1 MLIRDR
7 VKDFRRVP
15 ASTVRPSPHNWRTHP
30 KAQQDALK
38 GVLADLGFAGAVLAR
53 ELPDGTLEAIDGH
66 LRLDTMG
73 AAEVPVLVTDL
84 TESEAKLLLATFDPI
99 GAMAGADAAKLD
111 ALLREVQT
119 DNEAV
124 TALLEETAKGVGL
137 NWAQGDEPDQVDDV
151 WKGMPEFNQEDQT
164 SAFRIIVHFDTADD
178 LHDFGRLIGQKVTEK
193 TRSTWHPYK
202 PPIDGQAYEVDDES

>member
-124 TALLEETAKGVGL
+124 TALLEETAKKAGAIANIGEVEL
-137 NWAQGDEPDQVDDV
+137 PTMKDGDREPYQQ
-151 WKGMPEFNQEDQT
+151 MTFT
-164 SAFRIIVHFDTADD
+164 
-178 LHDFGRLIGQKVTEK
+178 LHDEQAQTVKDAIAQAIKDGSGVSEENANSNGNALARL
-193 TRSTWHPYK
+193 
-202 PPIDGQAYEVDDES
+202 AEVYLGNG